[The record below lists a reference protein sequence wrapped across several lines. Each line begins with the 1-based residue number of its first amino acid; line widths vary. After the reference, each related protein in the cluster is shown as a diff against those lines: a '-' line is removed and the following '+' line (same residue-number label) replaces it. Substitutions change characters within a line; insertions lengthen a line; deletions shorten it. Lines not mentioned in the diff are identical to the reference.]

1 MTVSIREKIYDKIR
15 NDIIFGR
22 LSPGERLIEK
32 KLAEELQASRG
43 PIREA
48 LLQLVSEGFL
58 SFTRN
63 KGIRVSKLTLEQ
75 IDEIYSLRSVLEG
88 YAVRLTAEKIN
99 KKNVIYLKSL
109 HRSLITATKNDSLT
123 DWTNCNIAFHK
134 FFIENSG
141 NNHLINMLDALR
153 SRTYRYSIITITIPG
168 AKETFIKGH
177 QHIIRAC
184 ESRDAETAQK
194 HMQHHMEQVKQY
206 LLSHLKEFPGLG
218 F

>member
-1 MTVSIREKIYDKIR
+1 MVE
-15 NDIIFGR
+15 N
-22 LSPGERLIEK
+22 

-75 IDEIYSLRSVLEG
+75 IDEIYSLRCILEG

-99 KKNVIYLKSL
+99 KKNVRHLKSL
-109 HRSLITATKNDSLT
+109 HNSLIMATKNDSLT
-123 DWTNCNIAFHK
+123 DWTNFNIAFHN

-141 NNHLINMLDALR
+141 NSYLINMLDALR

-177 QHIIRAC
+177 QNVINSC
-184 ESRDAETAQK
+184 ESGDAEAAQS
-194 HMQHHMEQVKQY
+194 HMHAHMEHVRKY